1 MKNKRVWP
9 AFAGIALFNLFANL
23 VHPVTPA
30 YLQMRGVHDY
40 MFGVAYACMAA
51 ATFLFFPFW
60 GRIADRAGRTKV
72 IFVCLT
78 IYAFAQFLFSSG
90 QTETAI
96 AAARLIGGA
105 GAGGATAVTL
115 TYLNDSCREEER
127 THYLMLSGAAA
138 SVISSFGYLA
148 GGVLGE
154 KIGIINTFRADYILL
169 FALGVY
175 YLFLPE
181 YKETGRINLR
191 EAAEAADPRRIIQ
204 NGKMFLQGGL
214 LFFFASV
221 FLTNLANTCFDQS
234 YNYYLREALGFPTSW
249 NGYVKAA
256 IGILGLLSNSLI
268 GIRIASGKKP
278 VRGYL
283 MTVLAVAA
291 CNTAVLFM
299 RGLAPFLAASLAY
312 YAFFALELPL
322 QQTLLSRRKDSG
334 GELFGLFQS
343 ARSLGWIIGSL
354 TAGFLYEAGRTLPFC
369 AAAVF
374 AFLAAA
380 VITKLKTE

>member
-1 MKNKRVWP
+1 MREKKVWP
-9 AFAGIALFNLFANL
+9 ALAGIALFYLFANL

-40 MFGVAYACMAA
+40 MFGVAYACMSA
-51 ATFLFFPFW
+51 ATFLFSPFW

-72 IFVCLT
+72 VFICLT
-78 IYAFAQFLFSSG
+78 IYALGQFMFSNGKTEFAIG
-90 QTETAI
+90 T
-96 AAARLIGGA
+96 ARLLA
-105 GAGGATAVTL
+105 GAGTGGAMAAQL

-127 THYLMLSGAAA
+127 SHYLMLSGALA

-154 KIGIINTFRADYILL
+154 KIGILNTFRIDYILL

-181 YKETGRINLR
+181 YVQTGRINLH
-191 EAAEAADPRRIIQ
+191 EAAEAADPRRIIR
-204 NGKMFLQGGL
+204 NGKMFLQGSL

-268 GIRIASGKKP
+268 GIRLASGKKP
-278 VRGYL
+278 VKGYFWV
-283 MTVLAVAA
+283 VLAVAV

-299 RGLAPFLAASLAY
+299 HSLTPFLAASLSY
-312 YAFFALELPL
+312 YAFFALEQPL
-322 QQTLLSRRKDSG
+322 QQTLLSRRKDTG

-354 TAGFLYEAGRTLPFC
+354 VAGFLYEAGSTLPFY

-374 AFLAAA
+374 AFSAAA
-380 VITKLKTE
+380 VIVRMKTE